1 MCYFGVSARCTRRS
15 FEIEC
20 FQSIGKRKD
29 GWIIN
34 YKEKQKNGMKKVLI
48 ILVVVALMRVMS
60 ISALASGWETHSFSG
75 TTCSI
80 TRYCSY
86 ASLTATYSN
95 SYKQLS
101 SSDGYYK
108 SSNYEK
114 AISLSFP
121 TTTSRTVTAYVSVG
135 GGTLGIAS

>member
-1 MCYFGVSARCTRRS
+1 MYFYNDY
-15 FEIEC
+15 FEFSHTNTKKFE
-20 FQSIGKRKD
+20 RKD
-29 GWIIN
+29 V
-34 YKEKQKNGMKKVLI
+34 MKKVFI
-48 ILVVVALMRVMS
+48 ILAVIALMLMMG

-86 ASLTATYSN
+86 ASLTATYSD
-95 SYKQLS
+95 SYKQLY
-101 SSDGYYK
+101 SSDGYQK

-114 AISLSFP
+114 AISISFP
-121 TTTSRTVTAYVSVG
+121 TTISRTVTAYVSVG